1 MQTADPALVEIGAVD
16 ELLSRLRV
24 KTGGRAP
31 LRQIGAVPFRLFNM
45 ADKGVFRKNAR
56 ILGKEAEQEAHET
69 DFPRAPLVTC
79 ALAKFLPDDFISTA
93 ICDF

>member
-1 MQTADPALVEIGAVD
+1 
-16 ELLSRLRV
+16 
-24 KTGGRAP
+24 
-31 LRQIGAVPFRLFNM
+31 M